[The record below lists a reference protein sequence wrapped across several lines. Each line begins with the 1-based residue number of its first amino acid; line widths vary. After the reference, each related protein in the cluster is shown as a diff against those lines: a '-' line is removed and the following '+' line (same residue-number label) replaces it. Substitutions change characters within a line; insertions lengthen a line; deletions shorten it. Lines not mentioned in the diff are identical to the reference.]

1 MGVHVRYKDSM
12 RGYKAVSLEATMKE
26 KLLILARNQ
35 NLYEVFNSI
44 LIWNEIPILKGDWAF
59 RKTKSYSQLRS

>member
-12 RGYKAVSLEATMKE
+12 RGCKAVSLEATMKE

-44 LIWNEIPILKGDWAF
+44 LIWNEIPMGG
-59 RKTKSYSQLRS
+59 Q